1 MMERL
6 FVMDLKNYDENAPR
20 FRRPSVRAIILRNG
34 KAAMVHSLKCDYYKF
49 PGGGIEEGESF
60 HAALIREVEEESG
73 LVVVPDNIQDFG
85 SVLRIQ
91 RGTKAENE
99 VFEQE
104 NFYYRCT
111 AEETIQK
118 QKLDDYEADEQFTL
132 EFVAPR
138 TAIDVNRNKEH
149 GPKDQVMLEREAR
162 VLELLEQTAE
172 SGLLQQ

>member
-1 MMERL
+1 MKRL
-6 FVMDLKNYDENAPR
+6 FVMDLKNYDENARR

-34 KAAMVHSLKCDYYKF
+34 KAAMVHSLKYDYYKF

-60 HAALIREVEEESG
+60 HAALIREVKEESG
-73 LVVVPDNIQDFG
+73 LVVIPDSIRDFG

-91 RGTKAENE
+91 RGTKDGNE
-99 VFEQE
+99 VFKQE
-104 NFYYRCT
+104 NLYYRCDV
-111 AEETIQK
+111 EETIQK
-118 QKLDDYEADEQFTL
+118 QQLDGYEADEQFTL
-132 EFVAPR
+132 EFVAPG
-138 TAIDVNRNKEH
+138 TAINVNRKKEH